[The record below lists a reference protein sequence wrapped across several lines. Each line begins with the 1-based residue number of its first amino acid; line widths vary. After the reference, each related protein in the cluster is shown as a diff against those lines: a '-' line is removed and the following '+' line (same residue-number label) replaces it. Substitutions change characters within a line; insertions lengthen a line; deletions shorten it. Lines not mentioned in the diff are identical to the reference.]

1 MKRAL
6 IVLADGFEQTEALTT
21 QDVLL
26 RTHEAEVTLAS
37 ISKSLVVESSSLL
50 RVQANALLEDLDL
63 NGFDFLILPGGKR
76 GVENLKASKKVIETI
91 RFFKEKGKHVHAIC
105 AAPSI
110 LGELGYLDDLD
121 YTCFP
126 GFEKGKGHYQDEGA
140 VICQETVTGHSM
152 YYTIAFAEKIVELE
166 LGKEALERTYPG
178 TRGIRS

>member
-76 GVENLKASKKVIETI
+76 GVENLKASKKVIEAI

-110 LGELGYLDDLD
+110 LGELGYLDGLD

-126 GFEKGKGHYQDEGA
+126 GFEKGKGRYQDEGA

>member
-1 MKRAL
+1 MKRCCIL
-6 IVLADGFEQTEALTT
+6 LADGFEQTEALTT
-21 QDVLL
+21 HDIFCRSHEIEPVLVSTMGRL
-26 RTHEAEVTLAS
+26 EVT
-37 ISKSLVVESSSLL
+37 SSMGL
-50 RVQANALLEDLDL
+50 RVQAHALLESLREED
-63 NGFDFLILPGGKR
+63 FDFLVLPGGKK
-76 GVENLKASKKVIETI
+76 GVENLKANPKVIDLVKAFHEA
-91 RFFKEKGKHVHAIC
+91 GKPHFAIC

-110 LGELGYLDDLD
+110 LGELGYLDGLD

-126 GFEKGKGHYQDEGA
+126 GFEKGKGHYRDEGA

>member
-6 IVLADGFEQTEALTT
+6 ILLADGFEQTEALTT

-37 ISKSLVVESSSLL
+37 ISKSLAVESSSLL

-76 GVENLKASKKVIETI
+76 GVENLKASKKVIEAI

-110 LGELGYLDDLD
+110 LGELGYLDGLD

-126 GFEKGKGHYQDEGA
+126 GFEKALDGAIHTGAHVETDGNVITSKGAGCAIEF
-140 VICQETVTGHSM
+140 GH
-152 YYTIAFAEKIVELE
+152 AIVSYA
-166 LGKEALERTYPG
+166 LGKTNADKVL
-178 TRGIRS
+178 SDMQCF

>member
-1 MKRAL
+1 MNCL
-6 IVLADGFEQTEALTT
+6 ILLADGFETVEALQTY
-21 QDVLL
+21 DLL
-26 RTHEAEVTLAS
+26 KRTHRFNVRLCSVNPTLNVTSSQGVKIEAEETLSS
-37 ISKSLVVESSSLL
+37 IDPK
-50 RVQANALLEDLDL
+50 AW
-63 NGFDFLILPGGKR
+63 DFLILPGGKL
-76 GVENLKASKKVIETI
+76 GVENLKKNKDVISII
-91 RFFKEKGKHVHAIC
+91 RSFLDSGKDVHAIC

-110 LGELGYLDDLD
+110 LGELGYLDGLP